1 MKKRHYIIIVVI
13 FTIGFV
19 FLLNRSVIF
28 RSGNLIPKE
37 EPDLRLETK
46 DSKKDGKIDNGFYRD
61 KNGVPVKWISDSNHD
76 GRPDKW
82 SFFKNGR
89 AFLDEEDTD
98 HDGKVDVIYLS
109 IYDSQGIKQRVFSF
123 ALKDK
128 EKNIFAIQEDTGWK
142 TDDNIQG
149 NEKSR

>member
-1 MKKRHYIIIVVI
+1 
-13 FTIGFV
+13 
-19 FLLNRSVIF
+19 
-28 RSGNLIPKE
+28 
-37 EPDLRLETK
+37 
-46 DSKKDGKIDNGFYRD
+46 
-61 KNGVPVKWISDSNHD
+61 VKWIRDSIHA

-123 ALKDK
+123 ALQDK

-142 TDDNIQG
+142 PDDNIQE
-149 NEKSR
+149 NIKSR